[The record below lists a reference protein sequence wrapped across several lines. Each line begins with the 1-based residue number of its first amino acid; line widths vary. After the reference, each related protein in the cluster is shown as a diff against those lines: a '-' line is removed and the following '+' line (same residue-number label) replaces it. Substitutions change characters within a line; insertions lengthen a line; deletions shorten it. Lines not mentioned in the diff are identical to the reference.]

1 MSNLGRTLIRN
12 TLSGAAAYAVDL
24 VVNLLLAPYLLATL
38 GAELFGVWI
47 VLVVATSYFSLLD
60 LGVSL
65 SFVKHLAEAETL
77 GRAARR
83 NTIMATGWVFYAVFS
98 LLVVAGGLL
107 LQPWVFAFLHL
118 SADVIPIYWGV
129 LAIFAIRNS
138 CVVYR
143 SLLFA
148 LQRIDVLNAIGVA
161 AALLNA
167 AAVVTALS
175 LGYGLNGLVTVSL
188 GLALFHVT
196 AEVVSAYRC
205 CRTLRLNP
213 FGASLRT
220 FRLLVGYGINIQASR
235 LADLVYLHV
244 DKLLLSHFVGFGPV
258 TFYELGAKV
267 AGLTRSF
274 PTVLLQGLL
283 PAASELE
290 AQRNRERLLR
300 LYLKS
305 SKYLAA
311 LAFPL
316 AAFSI
321 LEARGVIGLWLGAG
335 AHDGAV
341 LALQMLTV
349 AYLLHL
355 LMEAAMAVARGIGVV
370 QFEMRALL
378 VTAGL
383 NVGLSAGLI
392 VYYGLLGA
400 LIGTAVSMAIGYGL
414 FMRSFHRYVAMPFTT
429 LIKHVYAVPLMGV
442 AAAAAAVLV
451 AGYPIELLVSSSS
464 MTEASRVTGLLVL
477 LAKGIVFVGVYAGVV
492 WKRGYIAVSDVHLVR
507 QAVLSSS

>member
-1 MSNLGRTLIRN
+1 MPNLGRTLVRN
-12 TLSGAAAYAVDL
+12 TLSGAAAYVVNL
-24 VVNLLLAPYLLATL
+24 VVSLLLAPYLLAKL
-38 GAELFGVWI
+38 GPELFGVWI
-47 VLVVATSYFSLLD
+47 ILVVITNYFSLLD

-77 GRAARR
+77 GRHASR
-83 NTIMATGWVFYAVFS
+83 NTIVATGWVFYAAFS
-98 LLVVAGGLL
+98 LVTVAGGLA
-107 LQPWVFAFLHL
+107 LQPLVFGFLHL
-118 SADVIPIYWGV
+118 SADVTLIYWGV

-148 LQRIDVLNAIGVA
+148 LQRIDVLNAISM
-161 AALLNA
+161 A
-167 AAVVTALS
+167 AAVINAVAVVTVLA
-175 LGYGLNGLVTVSL
+175 LGYGLAGLVAVSL
-188 GLALFHVT
+188 VLAVFHVT
-196 AEVVSAYRC
+196 AEVISAYRC
-205 CRTLRLNP
+205 CHGLRLNP
-213 FGASLRT
+213 FAASRRMFRT
-220 FRLLVGYGINIQASR
+220 LFHYGINLQASR
-235 LADLVYLHV
+235 LADLVYLHI
-244 DKLLLSHFVGFGPV
+244 DKLLLGHFVGFGPV
-258 TFYELGAKV
+258 TFYELGGKV

-316 AAFSI
+316 ATFSI
-321 LEARGVIGLWLGAG
+321 LEAKRVMSVWLGAG

-341 LALQMLTV
+341 LAMQVLTV

-370 QFEMRALL
+370 QFEMRALI

-383 NVGLSAGLI
+383 NVGLSALLI
-392 VYYGLLGA
+392 MAYGLAGA

-414 FMRSFHRYVAMPFTT
+414 FMRSFHRYVAMPFAV
-429 LIKHVYAVPLMGV
+429 LVKDVYLVPLIG
-442 AAAAAAVLV
+442 AAAAAAVVLA
-451 AGYPIELLVSSSS
+451 AGYSLEMAAP
-464 MTEASRVTGLLVL
+464 MADTSRLTGLLVL
-477 LAKGIVFVGVYAGVV
+477 SVKSLLFVGVYAGVM
-492 WKRGYIAVSDVHLVR
+492 WKRGYIAVSDVHLFR
-507 QAVLSSS
+507 QAVWTSS